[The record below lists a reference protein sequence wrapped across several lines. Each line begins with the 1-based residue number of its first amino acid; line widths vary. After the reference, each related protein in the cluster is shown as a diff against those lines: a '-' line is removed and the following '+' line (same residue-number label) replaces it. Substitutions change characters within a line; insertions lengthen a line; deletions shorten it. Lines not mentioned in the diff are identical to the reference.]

1 MKLFI
6 TTLLFIFSFQ
16 GFSDNRLS
24 EYQLTTSCTT
34 YLPKSCQEVTDVE
47 MNIDYAIHTV
57 DYLTTGDMIEQSA
70 SFPYPLGSRLQ
81 PELTF
86 SAPATDSIVSYFCST
101 GEIYRQ
107 SLRDIIDK
115 LAYYSFE
122 DMAIYISDDLIS
134 YYKNVRYSDVVELIE
149 ETTHLLIMDTIV
161 QEDITNIQV
170 QCSPPIKRV
179 EKHLSTDIPGTE
191 EKYLQTGIIGAEIKN
206 FGN

>member
-34 YLPKSCQEVTDVE
+34 YLPKSCQEVTDAE
-47 MNIDYAIHTV
+47 MDIAHAINTV
-57 DYLTTGDMIEQSA
+57 DYLTTGDMKEQSA
-70 SFPYPLGSRLQ
+70 SFPYPLAPRLM
-81 PELTF
+81 PELVFTT
-86 SAPATDSIVSYFCST
+86 PAIDSIVSYHCST

-115 LAYYSFE
+115 VAYYSFE
-122 DMAIYISDDLIS
+122 DMAIYISDDLMLIQ
-134 YYKNVRYSDVVELIE
+134 NVRYNDVVELIE
-149 ETTHLLIMDTIV
+149 ETTHLLIMYTIV
-161 QEDITNIQV
+161 QEDITNVQV

-179 EKHLSTDIPGTE
+179 EKHLSTGMPI
-191 EKYLQTGIIGAEIKN
+191 KYLKQGIIGAETKR
-206 FGN
+206 F